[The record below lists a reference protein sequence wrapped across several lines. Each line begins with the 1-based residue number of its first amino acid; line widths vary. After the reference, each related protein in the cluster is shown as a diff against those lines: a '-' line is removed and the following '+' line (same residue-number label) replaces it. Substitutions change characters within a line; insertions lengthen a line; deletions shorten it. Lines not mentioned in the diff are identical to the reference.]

1 MKIVTNRQFNEWKN
15 KSTLYKDMYK
25 ADIEPLQQRVQDLE
39 FKLEEVDYYVCE
51 IIASINSETSK
62 DSIKKKLK
70 DLKLFIEKGKKI
82 KDE

>member
-25 ADIEPLQQRVQDLE
+25 ADIEALQQRVQELE
-39 FKLEEVDYYVCE
+39 FKLEEIDYYVCD
-51 IIASINSETSK
+51 IIRNINPQTSK
-62 DSIKKKLK
+62 DVIKKKLK

-82 KDE
+82 EDE